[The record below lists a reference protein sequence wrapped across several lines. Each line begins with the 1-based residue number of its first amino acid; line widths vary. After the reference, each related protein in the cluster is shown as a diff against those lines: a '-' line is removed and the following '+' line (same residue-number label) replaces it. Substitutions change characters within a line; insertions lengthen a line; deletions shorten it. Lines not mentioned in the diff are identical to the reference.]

1 MSHRRTPY
9 KPRRDRRELTIA
21 VLCAVSVIVVTAVL
35 VWTFRPN
42 KDEST
47 DAPLFPD
54 PTTTTVVTETTLP
67 TATTVSP

>member
-1 MSHRRTPY
+1 M
-9 KPRRDRRELTIA
+9 
-21 VLCAVSVIVVTAVL
+21 LCAVSVIVVTAVL

-42 KDEST
+42 KDEGT